1 MKKNKPFMQVITVL
15 FFCLL
20 TACTH
25 YPENVPLHTYQP
37 HSGYIYPAPAE
48 TAEQDKLFIALAF
61 SGGGTRAAAF
71 SYGVLKGLN
80 ETPLQGKPDLT
91 LLDEVDVISSV
102 SGGSFTAAYF
112 GLYHK
117 EIFTDFESRFLNRDI
132 QGELVHMLYNPVNWF
147 KLASPYYSR
156 IDMAQELYD
165 QTVFNGSIFQNFVQQ
180 GRHPFIALNATNMTT
195 GAQFTFTQPQFDIIG
210 SDLGRFPVS
219 RAVTASSAFPFL
231 LSPVSL
237 LNHPSPDQ
245 YKLPL
250 DVVNGLKDFGIN
262 DRRYLWAKNR
272 AEYQNNKANHPY
284 LHLMDG
290 GLSDNLGLRYIIDE
304 YVRTSGLLF
313 QRKGTIQ
320 HLVVIV
326 VNAKTQPPESLD
338 RHEKSPGLKE
348 VAYKTAT
355 VSMDNYSFETVQVAK
370 ELLATSTRARRN
382 IAACQKILDD
392 HAGDGHRIPQTG
404 HAFDVHFIELNF
416 LKVKD
421 AALKDRLLSLPT
433 NFSLKPEEVQ
443 LLIDTGREL
452 LLESDDFKGL
462 LQTLSRNREGM

>member
-1 MKKNKPFMQVITVL
+1 MQKNNPFIHVITAL

-20 TACTH
+20 TACDHFT
-25 YPENVPLHTYQP
+25 ENVPLLRYQP
-37 HSGYIYPAPAE
+37 QSGYIYPAPAE
-48 TAEQDKLFIALAF
+48 TEDRDKLFIALAF

-71 SYGVLKGLN
+71 SYGVLEGLE
-80 ETPLQGKPDLT
+80 ETSLPGTPGLK

-102 SGGSFTAAYF
+102 SGGSFTAAYY

-117 EIFTDFESRFLNRDI
+117 KIFTEFETRFLNRDI
-132 QGELVHMLYNPVNWF
+132 QGELAHKLYNPVNWF

-165 QTVFNGSIFQNFVQQ
+165 ETVFNNATFQDLVQE
-180 GRHPFIALNATNMTT
+180 GRYPFIALNATNMTT
-195 GAQFTFTQPQFDIIG
+195 GAQFTFTQPQFDVIG
-210 SDLGRFPVS
+210 SDLGKFTVG
-219 RAVTASSAFPFL
+219 RAVAASSAFPFL
-231 LSPVSL
+231 LSPISL
-237 LNHPSPDQ
+237 VNHPSADR
-245 YKLPL
+245 YELPR

-262 DRRYLWAKNR
+262 DRRYFWAKNR
-272 AEYQNNKANHPY
+272 AEYHNNKADHPY

-304 YVRTSGLLF
+304 YARTSGLLF
-313 QRKGTIQ
+313 QRKGKMQ

-338 RHEKSPGLKE
+338 RQEKSPGLLD

-355 VSMDNYSFETVQVAK
+355 VSMDNYSFETVQAAK
-370 ELLATSTRARRN
+370 ELLTTSTKAHRN
-382 IAACQKILDD
+382 IAACQKILDK
-392 HAGDGHRIPQTG
+392 HGGDGYRIPQTG
-404 HAFDVHFIELNF
+404 HSFDVHFIELNF

-421 AALKDRLLSLPT
+421 ATLRDRLLALPT

-443 LLIDTGREL
+443 LLIDTGRKL
-452 LLESDDFKGL
+452 LLESDEFKDL
-462 LQTLSRNREGM
+462 LQALAKKQEGT

>member
-1 MKKNKPFMQVITVL
+1 MQVITVL

-25 YPENVPLHTYQP
+25 YPENDPLHTYQP
-37 HSGYIYPAPAE
+37 HSGYIYPAPSE
-48 TAEQDKLFIALAF
+48 TEEQDKLFIALAF

-71 SYGVLKGLN
+71 SYGVLKGLD
-80 ETPLQGKPDLT
+80 ETPLPGKPDFT

-165 QTVFNGSIFQNFVQQ
+165 QTVFNGSTFQNLVQQ

-210 SDLGRFPVS
+210 SDLGQFSVS
-219 RAVTASSAFPFL
+219 RAVAASSAFPFL

-245 YKLPL
+245 YELPR

-262 DRRYLWAKNR
+262 DRRYFWAKNR
-272 AEYQNNKANHPY
+272 AEYQNNKADHPY
-284 LHLMDG
+284 LHLQ
-290 GLSDNLGLRYIIDE
+290 E
-304 YVRTSGLLF
+304 
-313 QRKGTIQ
+313 
-320 HLVVIV
+320 
-326 VNAKTQPPESLD
+326 E
-338 RHEKSPGLKE
+338 SPGLKE

-370 ELLATSTRARRN
+370 ELLAASTRSRRN

-392 HAGDGHRIPQTG
+392 HASDGHRIPQTG
-404 HAFDVHFIELNF
+404 HSFEVHFIELNF

-421 AALKDRLLSLPT
+421 AALREKLLSLPT

-443 LLIDTGREL
+443 LLIDAGREL
-452 LLESDDFKGL
+452 LLESDHFKNL
-462 LQTLSRNREGM
+462 LQTLSGKRQGM